1 MKSLLLSLFMFL
13 ILVTSGDAWELSWN
27 ASDGDPTGY
36 NVFYCLLQTPDDVIK
51 TDVGDV
57 MVFELDDIG
66 LLSETRYEFWVTAY
80 NVSGES
86 SESDHLRWT
95 YPKDPI
101 VIETLGAPVIITIM
115 P

>member
-1 MKSLLLSLFMFL
+1 MKSLLFSLFMFL
-13 ILVTSGDAWELSWN
+13 VLATAGSAWELSWK

-36 NVFYCLLQTPDDVIK
+36 NVFYCSLQTSEDVIK
-51 TDVGDV
+51 TDVGNV
-57 MVFELDDIG
+57 LVFGLDDIS
-66 LLSETRYEFWVTAY
+66 LLPATRYEFWVTAY

-95 YPKDPI
+95 YPKAPI
-101 VIETLGAPVIITIM
+101 VIETLGAPVVITIM